1 MKPKVELLDWERI
14 LLDTS
19 TILDYLKVGSSDI
32 KVSERIEFTKKLIDF
47 LVDSK
52 TQNGTERK
60 FLISA
65 ISLSEIKTLN
75 KDADVYKEIIFALN
89 ASNVE
94 IIPFDRRLAL
104 FINSNAGDLF
114 YKKNLNFK
122 ITEAFHQ
129 VGDYSLIREWLI
141 KDYLIAYSGLYSNCD
156 VILTADERTFKPAC
170 NEIKCPC
177 SVTLADNFNHSGKNV
192 FYYQGS

>member
-14 LLDTS
+14 LIDTS
-19 TILDYLKVGSSDI
+19 TILDYLKVGSGDK
-32 KVSERIEFTKKLIDF
+32 KVFDRIEFTKKIIDF

-52 TQNGTERK
+52 TQKGTERK

-104 FINSNAGDLF
+104 FINTNAGELF
-114 YKKNLNFK
+114 HKKNLNFK
-122 ITEAFHQ
+122 ITEAFNQ
-129 VGDYSLIREWLI
+129 AGDFSLIREWLI
-141 KDYLIAYSGLYSNCD
+141 KDYLIAFSGLYSNCD
-156 VILTADERTFKPAC
+156 VILTADEKTFKPIC
-170 NEIKCPC
+170 DEIKCPC
-177 SVTLADNFNHSGKNV
+177 TVTLPENFNHAGKNV
-192 FYYQGS
+192 FYYTGV